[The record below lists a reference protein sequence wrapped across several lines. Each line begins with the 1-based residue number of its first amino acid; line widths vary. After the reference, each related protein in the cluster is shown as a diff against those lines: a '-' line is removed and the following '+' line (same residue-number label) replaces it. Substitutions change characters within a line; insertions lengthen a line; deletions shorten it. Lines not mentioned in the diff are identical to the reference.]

1 MNNTIELI
9 TRTLCDLQPKMP
21 THGAYLYCQTRDNQK
36 SIFQTAQ
43 FLLNHSFT
51 SKILIL
57 GAKSKSGYPG
67 FEEWKHQLLQ
77 LGISME
83 QIERV
88 KKEGTSELNTLIESE
103 ALIRFSKQ
111 QRYGSIFVVAPPFHQ
126 LRAFMTAVT
135 VSIRE
140 YPELL
145 IYSYPGATMPWQEEV
160 VHSQGTLIAKR
171 LELIQKELERI
182 EKYQEKGDLA
192 SFEQVLNYLNGREKE
207 FNRHARQN
215 GIQ

>member
-1 MNNTIELI
+1 MKKTIELI

-21 THGAYLYCQTRDNQK
+21 TQGAYLYCQTKDNQQ

-57 GAKSKSGYPG
+57 GTQSQSGYPG
-67 FEEWKHQLLQ
+67 FEEWKRQLLK
-77 LGISME
+77 LGIPTE

-88 KKEGTSELNTLIESE
+88 NKEGTSALNTLVESE
-103 ALIRFSKQ
+103 ALIRFAKQ
-111 QRYGSIFVVAPPFHQ
+111 QRYGSIFIVASPFQQ

-135 VSIRE
+135 VSMRA

-145 IYSYPGATMPWQEEV
+145 IYSYPGAAMPWQEEV
-160 VHSQGTLIAKR
+160 VHSQGTLKAKR
-171 LELIQKELERI
+171 YELIQKELERI
-182 EKYQEKGDLA
+182 EKYQDKGDLA
-192 SFEQVLNYLNGREKE
+192 SFEQVLNYLNGREKDIV
-207 FNRHARQN
+207 HT
-215 GIQ
+215 